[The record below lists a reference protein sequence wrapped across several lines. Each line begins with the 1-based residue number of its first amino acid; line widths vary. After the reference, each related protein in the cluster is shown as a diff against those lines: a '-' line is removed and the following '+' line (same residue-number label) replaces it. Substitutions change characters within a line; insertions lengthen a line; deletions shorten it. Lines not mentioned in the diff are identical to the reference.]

1 MTAQNLEIIQY
12 ALLKCNVIDENSSPS
27 AEQGVTGL
35 NVLNDM
41 LLNEQRDG
49 LRLGWFKQTNLAA
62 NAPLRDEDIYGVKML
77 LTRALAAHYGIV
89 LEPPLA
95 DFPGMPDSGEIAK
108 AHRQLIKRS
117 LAFVEADL
125 GELSRPQGGPWGGP
139 NYLALVGVSLLASIL
154 FHGVQTWVMGVG
166 VL

>member
-1 MTAQNLEIIQY
+1 MAVQNLEIIQY

-49 LRLGWFKQTNLAA
+49 LNLGWYKQSNLAN
-62 NAPLRDEDIYGVKML
+62 NAPLHDADVYGVKMM

-95 DFPGMPDSGEIAK
+95 DTPGMPESGEISK
-108 AHRQLIKRS
+108 AHRQLVKRS
-117 LAFVEADL
+117 LRMTECDL
-125 GELSRPQGGPWGGP
+125 GELSRSQGGPWGGP
-139 NYLALVGVSLLASIL
+139 NWL
-154 FHGVQTWVMGVG
+154 
-166 VL
+166 